1 MPKKGAMGSVFPQR
15 IPYQYKIIMHVEA
28 FHRVLKHVYLKGK
41 VNKRLDKCIEI
52 LVKLARDKGFERL
65 VKLEKEK
72 ISERINQIRVRH
84 QASLRMPLSLVTEM
98 EEYLKWEVHSAD
110 GKNIYHISQLNKL
123 CPYSCSVICADC
135 HICIHMYSCNCP
147 DSLIRATICKHVH
160 LLMRFI
166 SSTGNTSIVSG
177 EVSQQD
183 IMEETEMLQ
192 RVQDVT
198 QMGQLTIYREGIQN
212 QLIALAGY
220 LNTITDMSTLHDVK
234 AFITSALNL
243 IKARQNSSVMTL
255 PVPKHQP
262 PNKRIPIQR
271 PFFSTKRKRNR
282 ANIRLAKPTIEEKVD
297 ICKAL
302 LNGTLNQE
310 CPPIK
315 QSTYCK

>member
-1 MPKKGAMGSVFPQR
+1 
-15 IPYQYKIIMHVEA
+15 
-28 FHRVLKHVYLKGK
+28 
-41 VNKRLDKCIEI
+41 
-52 LVKLARDKGFERL
+52 
-65 VKLEKEK
+65 
-72 ISERINQIRVRH
+72 
-84 QASLRMPLSLVTEM
+84 
-98 EEYLKWEVHSAD
+98 
-110 GKNIYHISQLNKL
+110 
-123 CPYSCSVICADC
+123 
-135 HICIHMYSCNCP
+135 
-147 DSLIRATICKHVH
+147 
-160 LLMRFI
+160 MRFI
-166 SSTGNTSIVSG
+166 SSTGNISLVSG

-302 LNGTLNQE
+302 LSGTLNQE